1 MSKKRKRYRLVA
13 VLGVCVALA
22 GWIYQ
27 SQVWE
32 LAGSTPIASQE
43 QLRDALARGAVIVDV
58 RMDSEVRKEGA
69 LLVPGATHISLL
81 SLPKELDGLPR
92 DRPIV
97 PYCRS
102 GGRAGHAAQMLR
114 NHGFEAWNGGGVA
127 ELRAIVIRKIGAPSV
142 ARRAPPRAGIERP
155 SDGPLQGDS

>member
-1 MSKKRKRYRLVA
+1 M
-13 VLGVCVALA
+13 
-22 GWIYQ
+22 
-27 SQVWE
+27 
-32 LAGSTPIASQE
+32 
-43 QLRDALARGAVIVDV
+43 IVDV
-58 RMDSEVRKEGA
+58 RTDSEVRREGA

-81 SLPKELDGLPR
+81 SLPKELEGLPR

-127 ELRAIVIRKIGAPSV
+127 ELKAIVEATVRPPASSV
-142 ARRAPPRAGIERP
+142 PNPGV
-155 SDGPLQGDS
+155 